1 MINLN
6 NVSLV
11 FQGGSVAL
19 SNITTSINEGEFV
32 YLVGHSGSGK
42 SSFLKLLYKEYIS
55 TKGEIEVAGLNVVQ
69 LQKWKTPLLRR
80 KLGVVT
86 QEPQLLEK
94 RNTYENISFALEVMG
109 STAEEIESKTNTLL
123 DLVELN
129 ENAFKFPD
137 QLSGGEQTRVSIAR
151 SLANN
156 PLILLCDEPTG
167 NLDPDLSIQIVSLLE
182 KINRAGTTV
191 VMATH
196 DSSIVNRRKKRV
208 IELSNGKIV
217 RDEEEGTYILRKMMN
232 KFSYVIKN
240 TILNMR
246 RTPLLVFA
254 TIIAVLVSSFL
265 VFTTLSARSIVQNNT
280 LRWQNGTHVVVFL
293 DDRVTTTAHKQL
305 QESLESYSE
314 VRTVDYF
321 TKAEAEDE
329 FRALFKDQPDL
340 LSEVDYEKLPSSLRV
355 NLNNPSDYELIIER
369 MDGNPAVKEIRTSGE
384 AIERLLSL
392 TDTLVISA
400 SAFALLVGFAAFI
413 LIINTLRLA
422 AYSKKKEIKIMRLV
436 GASST
441 YIRLPFIFEAIFE
454 SLIGTSIAVGL
465 GWGIIEYSKNSIVAE
480 SIFDITIS
488 DSYLIYLTVVLLL
501 SSIIFGLIA
510 SFVGIRKVLN
520 D

>member
-1 MINLN
+1 
-6 NVSLV
+6 
-11 FQGGSVAL
+11 
-19 SNITTSINEGEFV
+19 
-32 YLVGHSGSGK
+32 
-42 SSFLKLLYKEYIS
+42 
-55 TKGEIEVAGLNVVQ
+55 
-69 LQKWKTPLLRR
+69 
-80 KLGVVT
+80 
-86 QEPQLLEK
+86 
-94 RNTYENISFALEVMG
+94 
-109 STAEEIESKTNTLL
+109 
-123 DLVELN
+123 
-129 ENAFKFPD
+129 
-137 QLSGGEQTRVSIAR
+137 
-151 SLANN
+151 
-156 PLILLCDEPTG
+156 
-167 NLDPDLSIQIVSLLE
+167 
-182 KINRAGTTV
+182 
-191 VMATH
+191 
-196 DSSIVNRRKKRV
+196 
-208 IELSNGKIV
+208 
-217 RDEEEGTYILRKMMN
+217 MN
-232 KFSYVIKN
+232 KFSYVVKN

-340 LSEVDYEKLPSSLRV
+340 LSEVDYEKLPASLRV

-413 LIINTLRLA
+413 LIINTLRLS

-488 DSYLIYLTVVLLL
+488 DSYLIYLTLVLLL
-501 SSIIFGLIA
+501 SSIVFGLFA

>member
-1 MINLN
+1 
-6 NVSLV
+6 
-11 FQGGSVAL
+11 
-19 SNITTSINEGEFV
+19 
-32 YLVGHSGSGK
+32 
-42 SSFLKLLYKEYIS
+42 
-55 TKGEIEVAGLNVVQ
+55 
-69 LQKWKTPLLRR
+69 
-80 KLGVVT
+80 
-86 QEPQLLEK
+86 
-94 RNTYENISFALEVMG
+94 
-109 STAEEIESKTNTLL
+109 
-123 DLVELN
+123 
-129 ENAFKFPD
+129 
-137 QLSGGEQTRVSIAR
+137 
-151 SLANN
+151 
-156 PLILLCDEPTG
+156 
-167 NLDPDLSIQIVSLLE
+167 
-182 KINRAGTTV
+182 
-191 VMATH
+191 
-196 DSSIVNRRKKRV
+196 
-208 IELSNGKIV
+208 
-217 RDEEEGTYILRKMMN
+217 MN
-232 KFSYVIKN
+232 KFSYVVKN

-265 VFTTLSARSIVQNNT
+265 VFTTLSGRSIVQNNT

-305 QESLESYSE
+305 QESLESYPE

-321 TKAEAEDE
+321 SKAEAEDE
-329 FRALFKDQPDL
+329 FRVLFKDQPDL

-369 MDGNPAVKEIRTSGE
+369 MEGNPAVKEIRTSGE

-441 YIRLPFIFEAIFE
+441 YIRLPFIFEAVFE
-454 SLIGTSIAVGL
+454 SLVGTSIAVGL

-480 SIFDITIS
+480 SIFDITIA
-488 DSYLIYLTVVLLL
+488 DSYLIYLTLVLLL
-501 SSIIFGLIA
+501 TSIIFSLFA